1 MKKAIV
7 TGANGFL
14 GKYLVQELVE
24 NEYCVWA
31 VVRDKEKNIDNFEG
45 NPKIHIVYCDLN
57 NISNLSSFIEADSFD
72 CFYHLAWSGSSGIAR
87 EDYKLQLHNAESC
100 VDAALIASFLKCR
113 RFIGIGSVT
122 ELMCREYLH
131 QDGSKPEMA
140 TCYAIGKMA
149 AEYMTRCVCTKQ
161 NIEFIWTYLSNFYGI
176 GDNSQNFV
184 NMLIKSYLHNE
195 TPDLTLGNQMADFMY
210 VSDVAKALTIIGKK
224 GIANNT
230 YYVGYGEPRPLKC
243 FVKSIHA
250 LVNPV
255 IETGLGKK
263 IFQGL
268 EIDFDLIDIKKIQRD
283 MNFIPNIPFEIGIEK
298 TIKWIKE
305 FII

>member
-31 VVRDKEKNIDNFEG
+31 VVRDKEKNIDNFEE

-57 NISNLSSFIEADSFD
+57 NISNLSSFIEANSFD

-87 EDYKLQLHNAESC
+87 EDYKLQLHNAKSC
-100 VDAALIASFLKCR
+100 IDAALTASFLKCR
-113 RFIGIGSVT
+113 RFIGVGSVT

-149 AEYMTRCVCTKQ
+149 AEYMTRCVCAKQ
-161 NIEFIWTYLSNFYGI
+161 NIEFVWTYLSNFYGI
-176 GDNSQNFV
+176 GDNSQNFI

-195 TPDLTLGNQMADFMY
+195 TPYLTVGNQMADFMY
-210 VSDVAKALTIIGKK
+210 VSDVARALTTIGGK

-230 YYVGYGEPRPLKC
+230 YYVGYGQPKPLKY

-263 IFQGL
+263 NFQGL

-283 MNFIPNIPFEIGIEK
+283 TDFIPNIPFEIGIKK

-305 FII
+305 VAI